1 MRLLETLVIDSIQPG
16 LRSKSKDDL
25 FEEMA
30 SLLKRNPALS
40 RVDETTVLKALNE
53 RERTMTTGVG
63 KEVGIPHGKIMGLS
77 QIVGAIGVARHG
89 IEYGSVDGL
98 PVRFVVAMVAP
109 PEQSQEYLRTLAKV
123 ARLLSDP
130 SFTETLIT
138 ASSPD
143 DIYRR
148 IEQMEGAAAR
158 VSSTGE
164 RQLLI
169 FELVDGDYFDAVVE
183 YFTEVGGTSATV
195 LDARNVE
202 GFLTKVPLFADFSR
216 VFSEGQEFGHVFLMV
231 IDKGAVDRFIEG
243 LEEIVGDLEEE
254 GRGIAIALDVAYC
267 RGVPSVLEF

>member
-53 RERTMTTGVG
+53 RERTMTTDVG
-63 KEVGIPHGKIMGLS
+63 KEVGIPHGQIMGLS

>member
-1 MRLLETLVIDSIQPG
+1 MKLLDTLVIESIQPS
-16 LRSKSKDDL
+16 LKSRSKDEL

-30 SLLKRNPALS
+30 SLLKQNPALAK
-40 RVDETTVLKALNE
+40 VDEATVLKALNE
-53 RERTMTTGVG
+53 RERTATTGVG
-63 KEVGIPHGKIMGLS
+63 KEVGIPHGKIMGLA
-77 QIVGAIGVARHG
+77 QIVGAIGVTRRG

-130 SFTETLIT
+130 SFTETLVT
-138 ASSPD
+138 ASAPS
-143 DIYRR
+143 DIYSR

-158 VSSTGE
+158 VESTGE
-164 RQLLI
+164 KQLLI
-169 FELVDGDYFDAVVE
+169 FELIDGDYFDVVVE

-202 GFLTKVPLFADFSR
+202 GFLTKVPLFQDFSR
-216 VFSEGQEFGHVFLMV
+216 VFSEGQEYGHVFLMV
-231 IDKGAVDRFIEG
+231 IDKGAIDRFVEG

-254 GRGIAIALDVAYC
+254 GRGIAIAIDIAYT
-267 RGVPSVLEF
+267 RGMPSMLEF

>member
-1 MRLLETLVIDSIQPG
+1 MRLLDTLVIESIQPG
-16 LRSKSKDDL
+16 LRSKSKDTL

-40 RVDETTVLKALNE
+40 KVDETTVLKALNE

-77 QIVGAIGVARHG
+77 QIVGAIGVTRHG

-138 ASSPD
+138 ASSPG
-143 DIYRR
+143 DIYSR
-148 IEQMEGAAAR
+148 IEQMEGAATR

-164 RQLLI
+164 KQLLI
-169 FELVDGDYFDAVVE
+169 FELIDGDYFDPVVE

-254 GRGIAIALDVAYC
+254 GRGIAVALDVAYC
-267 RGVPSVLEF
+267 RGMPSMLEF